1 MAGFDSTSNVRFVV
15 INNTTWPVPFSSDD
29 VDGPGWV
36 QRYGTPERVVEQRM
50 TVASV
55 ISAYTHLLDPN
66 ITQTD
71 AIAALKRARRAAK
84 EAI

>member
-15 INNTTWPVPFSSDD
+15 VDDTTWPVPFSSDD

-50 TVASV
+50 TVASIV
-55 ISAYTHLLDPN
+55 TSYSYLIDPSLS
-66 ITQTD
+66 QTD